1 MATSKQQ
8 KAFKMTKSE
17 IFKLAHRLARAVIN
31 DGLVKGY
38 GYQKVFANQL
48 KRIYSVVAKREQRAD
63 EIATIVKY
71 LNEIGFDGDV
81 DAYIH
86 GLFLSG
92 NLAPHKDVVD
102 EVLLDIEGALVYVN
116 KDVQSFCLKRALFN
130 KDWLWFFPDLRKYQ
144 FNKQPYE
151 GRLLP

>member
-17 IFKLAHRLARAVIN
+17 IFKLAHRLARAIIN
-31 DGLVKGY
+31 DGLVKDY

-48 KRIYSVVAKREQRAD
+48 KRIYSVVAKQEQRAD

-81 DAYIH
+81 EAYIH

-102 EVLLDIEGALVYVN
+102 EVLLDIEGALVYAN
-116 KDVQSFCLKRALFN
+116 KDAQSFYLKRALFN

-144 FNKQPYE
+144 FNEQPY
-151 GRLLP
+151 GGQ